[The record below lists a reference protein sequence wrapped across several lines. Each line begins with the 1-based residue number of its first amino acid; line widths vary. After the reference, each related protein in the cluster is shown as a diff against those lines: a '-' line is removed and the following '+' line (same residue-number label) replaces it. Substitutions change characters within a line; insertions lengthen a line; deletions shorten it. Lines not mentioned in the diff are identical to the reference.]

1 MTQIYGMM
9 GTAMHKLKS
18 SSGMDIEGMFGNC
31 ISLPGDFGHA
41 VRKRLFFPL
50 ARLLAVSLSDAHQG

>member
-9 GTAMHKLKS
+9 GTAIRKLKS
-18 SSGMDIEGMFGNC
+18 SSGMDIEEMFGNC
-31 ISLPGDFGHA
+31 IRLPWDFGHA

-50 ARLLAVSLSDAHQG
+50 AHLLAVSLSDAHQG